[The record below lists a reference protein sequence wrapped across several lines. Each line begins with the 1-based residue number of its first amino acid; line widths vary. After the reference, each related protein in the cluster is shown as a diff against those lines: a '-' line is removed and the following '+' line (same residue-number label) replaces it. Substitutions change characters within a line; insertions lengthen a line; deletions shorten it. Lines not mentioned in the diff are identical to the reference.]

1 MRFEKGDGQKRNL
14 FNRFDLLGYNMEII
28 DISLIDV
35 AVQGLVSEY
44 RQRGGVKICL
54 VTDGENLCCRTH
66 AAKLRT
72 ISESGIGFFMKNGFS
87 EMVAAKAADTGG
99 KATQ

>member
-35 AVQGLVSEY
+35 AGQCLVSEY
-44 RQRGGVKICL
+44 RQGGGVKIC
-54 VTDGENLCCRTH
+54 
-66 AAKLRT
+66 
-72 ISESGIGFFMKNGFS
+72 
-87 EMVAAKAADTGG
+87 
-99 KATQ
+99 